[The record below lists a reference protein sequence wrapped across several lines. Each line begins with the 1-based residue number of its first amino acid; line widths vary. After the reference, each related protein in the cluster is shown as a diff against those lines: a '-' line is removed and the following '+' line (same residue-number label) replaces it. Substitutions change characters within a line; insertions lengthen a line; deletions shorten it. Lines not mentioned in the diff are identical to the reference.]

1 MLELL
6 FGSLPV
12 MGITSV
18 FIVVLLVLSA
28 DVSFSVLHADTTKVI
43 INVAIVDVKRLF
55 GKRVIII
62 GAH

>member
-12 MGITSV
+12 MGIVSV

-28 DVSFSVLHADTTKVI
+28 DVRSSVLHADISKVI
-43 INVAIVDVKRLF
+43 INVVIIDVKRLF